1 MSYALIDNATL
12 TGVQRV
18 TGQIRTKTTDSVDM
32 DIVALEN
39 LVQAILFYDRLIAVD
54 NYIPRHR
61 EERISS
67 FPFIEFIDE
76 KTFKLDLISENSAE
90 IANKI
95 QPEIRGGEFA
105 NEDFKNLFELL
116 KTNVICTW
124 DITSS
129 VYYLNLKCLAEQNSE
144 EFKKYGNLAA
154 GIFAEL
160 MDSADTGVRSSSDVE
175 LIDRYGKPITKR
187 YKVPGAKW
195 GDGTTGGATG
205 AIKAFVAS
213 LTWLANRSIFY
224 SLSGKYLQ
232 ADTFLYP
239 VRQAYQQYYIAKTC
253 DYGHNF
259 AKNLVNRFSSTLS
272 KDIFEIHQG
281 GLVATTGIDFPIF
294 SAWLANQTGDPGT
307 IIEAAFSL
315 RESSEIIEM
324 REYLREVKRLF
335 DESEIAEA
343 NKAVLKA
350 VNNIEKVSK
359 SIRAKYGIET
369 PQGVPLTRLVQTYN
383 SIAALKGFPSLPD
396 LDLKIKVP
404 EFLQNIRE
412 KAGFSSLYR
421 NITKDLSA
429 VWALGKTRDILGSK
443 VAKDEEAIA
452 YNPKSEDPKYKHVH
466 SKFKSPM

>member
-1 MSYALIDNATL
+1 
-12 TGVQRV
+12 
-18 TGQIRTKTTDSVDM
+18 M

>member
-18 TGQIRTKTTDSVDM
+18 TGQIRTKTTDSVDT
-32 DIVALEN
+32 DIIALEN
-39 LVQAILFYDRLIAVD
+39 VVQAILFYDRLIAVD

-67 FPFIEFIDE
+67 FPYIEFIDE
-76 KTFKLDLISENSAE
+76 KPFKLDVLSEKAAK
-90 IANKI
+90 IADKI
-95 QPEIRGGEFA
+95 HPEIRGGEFV

-116 KTNVICTW
+116 KTHVICTW

-129 VYYLNLKCLAEQNSE
+129 VYYLNLKCLAEQKST

-160 MDSADTGVRSSSDVE
+160 MDSADAGIRSPSEVE
-175 LIDRYGKPITKR
+175 LIDRYGNPINNH

-213 LTWLANRSIFY
+213 LIWLANRSIFY

-239 VRQAYQQYYIAKTC
+239 VRQAYQQYYIGKTC

-259 AKNLVNRFSSTLS
+259 AKHLIHHFSASLS
-272 KDIFEIHQG
+272 RDIFEIHKG

-315 RESSEIIEM
+315 RESSEIKEM
-324 REYLREVKRLF
+324 RETLREVRRLF

-343 NKAVLKA
+343 NKAVLKV
-350 VNNIEKVSK
+350 VNDIKKVSQR
-359 SIRAKYGIET
+359 IRAKYGIET
-369 PQGVPLTRLVQTYN
+369 PQGVPVTRLVQIYN
-383 SIAALKGFPSLPD
+383 SVAALKGFPSLPD
-396 LDLKIKVP
+396 FDLKIKVP
-404 EFLQNIRE
+404 DFLQGIRE
-412 KAGFSSLYR
+412 KSGFSSLYR
-421 NITKDLSA
+421 NISKELSA
-429 VWALGKTRDILGSK
+429 VWSLGKTRDILGSK
-443 VAKDEEAIA
+443 VVKDEEAIA
-452 YNPKSEDPKYKHVH
+452 YNPKSEDPKYKDVH